1 MIVNKK
7 IKVFIIITIVTC
19 LGLGYL
25 LGVFLQ
31 PRVVNHRMYR
41 SVLNMQ
47 DIEIISD
54 SLCDF
59 TTGQRIN
66 LMDTLAKKGRNLLV
80 FWSPTCS
87 FSKEFFLHQ
96 LNEQVVG
103 IYCFPLASDLEY
115 LKFYVDNH
123 DIKLPQLMVQTSETF
138 VPVEVSSIMAT
149 PTFVVVDN
157 TGKNLA
163 QYVGI
168 KEIDDMIT
176 FLYQGIQQYT
186 ISN

>member
-1 MIVNKK
+1 MLFKKHIV
-7 IKVFIIITIVTC
+7 VTIVIC

-25 LGVFLQ
+25 LGAFLQ
-31 PRVVNHRMYR
+31 PRLVNHKIHRPIFN
-41 SVLNMQ
+41 LK
-47 DIEIISD
+47 DIENISD
-54 SLCDF
+54 SLYDF

-66 LMDTLAKKGRNLLV
+66 IVDTLAKKDRNLLV

-103 IYCFPLASDLEY
+103 IYCFPLADDMEY
-115 LKFYVDNH
+115 LRFYLDNH
-123 DIKLPQLMVQTSETF
+123 NINLPQLMMQKSETF
-138 VPVEVSSIMAT
+138 VPVEVSSIVAT

-163 QYVGI
+163 QYIGI
-168 KEIDDMIT
+168 NKIDEMIT
-176 FLYQGIQQYT
+176 FLY
-186 ISN
+186 